1 MLFMYVHVIQV
12 STRVG
17 VKYMSRA
24 LVIEIQ
30 LKLPQNITIIIQAIL
45 ALYIHSLIHSQSS
58 YISLEKNC
66 SGNTTSPGKKK
77 TWVTHAAK
85 ILRNPLT
92 ASHKTTYPEHKPG
105 QTAKASKTQQ
115 HSCITY
121 ESVDQRATI
130 VQTTT
135 SSREFYF
142 YGKAFLTWRY
152 LPTRNWNRVFHEIKQ
167 YLCEA
172 AGEDTALL

>member
-12 STRVG
+12 STMVG

-24 LVIEIQ
+24 LVIKIQ

-92 ASHKTTYPEHKPG
+92 ASHKTTYPRSISQGRQKLPRHNSIAVLHTNQ
-105 QTAKASKTQQ
+105 QTSAQQ
-115 HSCITY
+115 QFRRPLPV
-121 ESVDQRATI
+121 ESF
-130 VQTTT
+130 T
-135 SSREFYF
+135 SMVKRF
-142 YGKAFLTWRY
+142 
-152 LPTRNWNRVFHEIKQ
+152 
-167 YLCEA
+167 
-172 AGEDTALL
+172 